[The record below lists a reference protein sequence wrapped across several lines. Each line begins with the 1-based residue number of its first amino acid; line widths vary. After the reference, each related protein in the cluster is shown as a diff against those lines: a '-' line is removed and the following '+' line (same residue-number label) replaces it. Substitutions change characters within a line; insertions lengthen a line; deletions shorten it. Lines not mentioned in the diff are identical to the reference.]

1 MLSQPAYVLL
11 TYVKLALPTGD
22 TMTIVMEAIMNRFP
36 VLRFAVAA
44 GFFVSL
50 HAVVVTISAMLGVP
64 GMRPFAELLTQF
76 YGPYG
81 YSISGTGI
89 IVGALLGFSEGFV
102 HLGIFGLI
110 YKWLPLSR

>member
-1 MLSQPAYVLL
+1 L
-11 TYVKLALPTGD
+11 TQVKPVILYSRYLEN
-22 TMTIVMEAIMNRFP
+22 ILEAIMNGFP

-44 GFFVSL
+44 GLFLSL
-50 HAVVVTISAMLGVP
+50 HAVIVTISAMAGIP

-76 YGPYG
+76 YGSYG

-110 YKWLPLSR
+110 YKWLPISR